1 MTYMSEIR
9 GPRGLAVMQSPR
21 TYFLFILSRRSGP
34 GPGNPEA
41 GATSDKMPGAW
52 LWVYYGARGTQ
63 S

>member
-41 GATSDKMPGAW
+41 GAT
-52 LWVYYGARGTQ
+52 
-63 S
+63 